1 MGIIIKSERELAIMR
16 QAGRIVAEVLSILIK
31 QVKPG
36 MKTKEL
42 DIIAG
47 REVARMGG
55 KPSFKGYRGFP
66 ANLCVSVNDEI
77 VHGIPGERSLREGD
91 IVSLDMGATFN
102 GFQGDAA
109 VTVGVGE
116 ISPQA
121 RELVATTE
129 DVLKAGIAAARYG
142 ARLGDISATIQSYAE
157 SRGYSVV
164 REYTGHGIGR
174 DLHEEPQIPN
184 FGNPGTGPVLKK
196 GMTLALEPMVNV
208 GDWRTRVGDDRWTV
222 FTADGS
228 LSAHFEHTIAI
239 TDGEAEILTSREG
252 VYA

>member
-1 MGIIIKSERELAIMR
+1 MGIIIKSDQEIEIMK
-16 QAGRIVAEVLSILIK
+16 QAGRIVATVLQILK
-31 QVKPG
+31 LQVRPG

-47 REVARMGG
+47 REIEELGG

-77 VHGIPGERSLREGD
+77 VHGIPGERVLNEGD
-91 IVSLDMGATFN
+91 VVSLDLGAIFM

-109 VTVGVGE
+109 LTVGAGE

-121 RELVATTE
+121 RRLMETTE
-129 DVLKAGIAAARYG
+129 GALKAGIAVARPG
-142 ARLGDISATIQSYAE
+142 ARLGDVSATIQHYAE

-174 DLHEEPQIPN
+174 EMHEEPQIPN
-184 FGNPGTGPVLKK
+184 FGLPGSGPVLKK
-196 GMTLALEPMVNV
+196 GMALALEPMVNI
-208 GDWRTRVGDDRWTV
+208 GDWRTRVDDDHWTV
-222 FTADGS
+222 LTADGE

-239 TDGEAEILTSREG
+239 TDGEPEVLTT
-252 VYA
+252 V